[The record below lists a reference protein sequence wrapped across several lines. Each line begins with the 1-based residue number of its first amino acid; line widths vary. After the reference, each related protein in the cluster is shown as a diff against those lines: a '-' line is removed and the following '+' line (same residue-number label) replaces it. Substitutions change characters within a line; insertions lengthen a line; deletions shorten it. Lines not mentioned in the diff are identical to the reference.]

1 MSLNIEK
8 YVGSRNKFLI
18 KNEYEII
25 QNKNDDFHIV
35 IYYLNSNKIEIIIRK
50 LSNSSGWNYDLKIK
64 LFANNVWNNISI
76 GSSDENF
83 KIMELYTNFNI
94 EYRDHKK
101 LYYIPKKII
110 QTNKDICN
118 NLDHYNT
125 VMSIIEKN
133 PSYEYQFYNDIEARN
148 FIKDNFLINVID
160 NSELI
165 DDIPDVLKAY
175 DLIICGAIK
184 ADLFRYCYLYVN
196 GGIYIDSKISTFI
209 DFDSIINED
218 DKHILCLDDA
228 KNSLYNGLII
238 IEKNSYN
245 LLQMIKSIIENTFHK
260 KYLNDIHE
268 PTGNKLYYK
277 FFSDKISIL
286 NKRNNYIF
294 HKNKLVFKCDYLNY
308 YKINY
313 SDFRVNYIQKN
324 FYYYYNLYINNFIFS
339 FDKDIKNNVFSI
351 FHLKNNIYVLKNN
364 SGIGWEINIKLY
376 VFNMD
381 NGITKLILINKN
393 SDSEAVFTL

>member
-1 MSLNIEK
+1 MSLDIEK

-64 LFANNVWNNISI
+64 LFANNVWNNISV

-83 KIMELYTNFNI
+83 KIIEIYTNFNI

-110 QTNKDICN
+110 QTNKEICN

-148 FIKDNFLINVID
+148 FLKDNFLINVID
-160 NSELI
+160 NSELK

-245 LLQMIKSIIENTFHK
+245 LLQMIKNIIENTFHK
-260 KYLNDIHE
+260 NYLNDIHE

-277 FFSDKISIL
+277 FFSDKISVL
-286 NKRNNYIF
+286 NKKNNYIF

-308 YKINY
+308 YKLNY
-313 SDFRVNYIQKN
+313 SDFRVHYIHKN

-339 FDKDIKNNVFSI
+339 FDKDIKNYVFSI

-381 NGITKLILINKN
+381 NCLTKLILINKN